1 MKTIILIMAMLMPFA
16 LGLSR
21 SIDSQGEPQITVVK
35 QVELS
40 ADEVWA
46 QLRIMD
52 NIDQLSS
59 LVSKVDWTGNHG
71 VGGQRVCTAAD
82 GQGYFK
88 ESIIAFSDTER
99 TYTYAVLEGVPA
111 KNMVNNFKVVDL
123 GYQKSMIIW
132 TTSFQFMENPQMDEG
147 QFKGFLNQSINEMI
161 NNTIKL
167 AEKA

>member
-1 MKTIILIMAMLMPFA
+1 MKTIILVMAMLMPFA

-21 SIDSQGEPQITVVK
+21 TIDRQGEPQITVVK
-35 QVELS
+35 QVALS
-40 ADEVWA
+40 ADQVWA

-59 LVSKVDWTGNHG
+59 LVSKVSWTGAHG
-71 VGGQRVCTAAD
+71 VGGQRVCTSAD

-99 TYTYAVLEGVPA
+99 SYSYAVVEGVPA
-111 KNMVNNFKVVDL
+111 KNMVNSFKVIDL

-132 TTSFQFMENPQMDEG
+132 TTNFQFMKNPQMDEG
-147 QFKGFLNQSINEMI
+147 QFKGFLNQSVSEMI
-161 NNTIKL
+161 DNTIKL
-167 AEKA
+167 AKKA